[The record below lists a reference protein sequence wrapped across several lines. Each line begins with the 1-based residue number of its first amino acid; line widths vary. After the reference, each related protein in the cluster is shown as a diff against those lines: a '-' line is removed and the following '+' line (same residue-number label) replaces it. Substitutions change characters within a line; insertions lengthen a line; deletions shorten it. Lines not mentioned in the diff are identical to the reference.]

1 MNRQS
6 EELIELIHACL
17 NGCATDEQA
26 SRLNA
31 ELRAD
36 AAARDLYLQLAD
48 THSCLAVDESLWVE
62 HPVVSPLSDSR
73 SRSARQRWLSWRPLA
88 SAAAGIVLGVF
99 CTSVVFGFVSPGHLP
114 QVQRLF
120 PLKNGDFEEAVG
132 TLPAN
137 PPADFGLWT
146 GVRAEVVDGTSEAG
160 PKSGKQMLRF
170 MRRDANASKP
180 GAPEG
185 RCDVYQLIDLRPI
198 WKQVGPEDEVTLAL
212 SASFLDAQA
221 APGEKTAFRCRILVN
236 PGPPELVREG
246 WPDSRMGGCAYAR
259 ADLETSPATRGQWQ
273 TAQAKVFLPRNAQVV
288 AVQLSVSLAA
298 ESPASDDVFR
308 QCYADDVT
316 LTVSSHA
323 PSPKK

>member
-1 MNRQS
+1 MAGLLTDDEAAVLQTRLKANTDLRRLYLHYMNLDVAL
-6 EELIELIHACL
+6 EA
-17 NGCATDEQA
+17 QA
-26 SRLNA
+26 GSRDRVIDL
-31 ELRAD
+31 LRA
-36 AAARDLYLQLAD
+36 A
-48 THSCLAVDESLWVE
+48 
-62 HPVVSPLSDSR
+62 PLTENKP
-73 SRSARQRWLSWRPLA
+73 AGRWSSWRPLTA
-88 SAAAGIVLGVF
+88 AAAGIVFGIL
-99 CTSVVFGFVSPGHLP
+99 CTSMVFGLGSLAHLP
-114 QVQRLF
+114 QVKRLF

-132 TLPAN
+132 TLSAN

-160 PKSGKQMLRF
+160 PKSGKRMLRF
-170 MRRDANASKP
+170 MRGDANASKP
-180 GAPEG
+180 GAPPD

-221 APGEKTAFRCRILVN
+221 ASGEKTAFRCRILVN

-259 ADLETSPATRGQWQ
+259 ADLETSPSTRGQWQ

-323 PSPKK
+323 PNPKK

>member
-1 MNRQS
+1 MNHDWHD
-6 EELIELIHACL
+6 LIQRYIAGTLPD
-17 NGCATDEQA
+17 DEALGLQ
-26 SRLNA
+26 NA
-31 ELRAD
+31 LKSDKDFRA
-36 AAARDLYLQLAD
+36 LYLDYMNLDVALGSHAESRAAVNEILA
-48 THSCLAVDESLWVE
+48 A
-62 HPVVSPLSDSR
+62 PVAGETSR
-73 SRSARQRWLSWRPLA
+73 STRWLSWRPLTA
-88 SAAAGIVLGVF
+88 AAAG
-99 CTSVVFGFVSPGHLP
+99 VVFGMLCTSMVFGFGTLASLP
-114 QVQRLF
+114 QVKRLF

-132 TLPAN
+132 TLSAN

-146 GVRAEVVDGTSEAG
+146 GVRSEVVDETSETG
-160 PKSGKQMLRF
+160 PKSGKRMLRF
-170 MRRDANASKP
+170 MRGDANAPKP
-180 GAPEG
+180 DAPAD

-236 PGPPELVREG
+236 PGSPELVREG

-288 AVQLSVSLAA
+288 AVQLSVSRSAG
-298 ESPASDDVFR
+298 SSGSDDVFR